1 MVLEVSFEDFAQ
13 ELASRNLERI
23 AYMAPTR
30 SGSQLTAGNPST
42 ELILYCR
49 TSLDEPKIEAELAK
63 GGIEI
68 RRGAWIGE
76 EAIAINSNFFDC
88 HVVGVAY
95 RSDSRNPGLWMEAF
109 DNEPT
114 QLDVLRQFYRE
125 FQLAGFGADLDMD
138 SFIRAVEPTVV
149 ILGPDT
155 IRSYAQKTAAL
166 LTNGDS

>member
-13 ELASRNLERI
+13 ELVARDLERI

-30 SGSQLTAGNPST
+30 SGSQLTAGNPAT

-49 TSLDEPKIEAELAK
+49 TSLEEAKIESELATL
-63 GGIEI
+63 GIEI

-76 EAIAINSNFFDC
+76 EAIAIHNNFFDC

-95 RSDSRNPGLWMEAF
+95 RSESRNPGLWMEAF

-114 QLDVLRQFYRE
+114 QLDVLRQFHRE
-125 FQLAGFGADLDMD
+125 FQLAGYGAEMEMD
-138 SFIRAVEPTVV
+138 AFLRAVEPTVV
-149 ILGPDT
+149 ILSPDT

-166 LTNGDS
+166 LTSADS